1 MSWEIFVKFLAS
13 TSKISKPTNSVSAWS
28 AHETNQRSC
37 RRIPLPIFWKKIL
50 NRSPSFA
57 AKNNFCLPSKLIYSW
72 ITGLSWL
79 TRQIIDNSLTR
90 FFFIKTILPNFYPGQ
105 ILLAMRL
112 KICPLRPNSTQEVG
126 RNTFVFLPTLLSC
139 SSRFL
144 RALEQNRV

>member
-57 AKNNFCLPSKLIYSW
+57 AKNNFCLPGKLIYSW

-79 TRQIIDNSLTR
+79 TRQMSDNSLTR
-90 FFFIKTILPNFYPGQ
+90 FFLLRRFCQIFTRGKFCWRCVWKFVRFGQ
-105 ILLAMRL
+105 IRL
-112 KICPLRPNSTQEVG
+112 KKWAETRSC
-126 RNTFVFLPTLLSC
+126 FFLH
-139 SSRFL
+139 FF
-144 RALEQNRV
+144 RALAASCVL